1 MTETALIPSVQG
13 SPWYGNSKIATLL
26 ALVALADFLI
36 FGQQAGINL
45 LVFAV
50 AVTIGVLLPASGRL
64 SLLST
69 TLLFGLSVLAS
80 LPLVVASSVAGILI
94 SILFV
99 ILAALAS
106 SRLMPAVPSR
116 LPLTVFCFVLA
127 APLRLVEDWLKYIA
141 TGATRPTANRLSQR
155 LAPWA
160 MPLILAS
167 VFLILFAVANPLIE
181 AVLRK
186 IDLSVLVQ
194 FLDIW
199 RIAFWLLIAAAVWPM
214 LRPQLKRLGARS
226 KVAEPVAKLQQDR
239 MFEYASVLRALV
251 VFNGLFAVQTSLDLI
266 YLWGGA
272 DLPDG
277 MGHAEYAH
285 RGAYP
290 LIATALLAA
299 AFVLIAMRRDG
310 PGDRSKLIR
319 GLVHFW
325 IGQNILLCISSILR
339 LDLYVEVYSLTELRI
354 AAGVWMGLV
363 AVGLLLIFLRILLNK
378 SNEWLIASNLV
389 VLITVIYVSALIDFQ
404 ALIARF
410 NVEHSFEMTNQGM
423 PLDTR
428 YLLSLGPS
436 ALPALDHYIAALPV
450 GEIAKMHEA
459 QVVRGMLAG
468 NVDLRSRDWRSWTF
482 RKAATKRYLS
492 ENPAVARWGEN
503 DNK

>member
-45 LVFAV
+45 LLFAV
-50 AVTIGVLLPASGRL
+50 AVTIGVLLPASTRL

-116 LPLTVFCFVLA
+116 LPLTVLRFVLA

-167 VFLILFAVANPLIE
+167 VFLILFAMANPLIE
-181 AVLRK
+181 EVLRK
-186 IDLSVLVQ
+186 IDLSVLLQ

-214 LRPQLKRLGARS
+214 LRPQLKHSARS
-226 KVAEPVAKLQQDR
+226 KVAEPVAKPQQDR

-266 YLWGGA
+266 YLWGGV

-325 IGQNILLCISSILR
+325 IGQNVLLCISSILR

-423 PLDTR
+423 PLDTQ

-450 GEIAKMHEA
+450 GETAKMHEA

>member
-1 MTETALIPSVQG
+1 LTETALIPSVQG

-45 LVFAV
+45 LLFAV
-50 AVTIGVLLPASGRL
+50 AVTIGVLLPASTRL

-116 LPLTVFCFVLA
+116 LSLTVLRFVLA

-167 VFLILFAVANPLIE
+167 VFLILFAMANPLIE
-181 AVLRK
+181 EVLRK
-186 IDLSVLVQ
+186 IDLSVLLQ

-214 LRPQLKRLGARS
+214 LRPQLKHSARS
-226 KVAEPVAKLQQDR
+226 KVAEPVAKPQQDR

-354 AAGVWMGLV
+354 AAGVWMGLM
-363 AVGLLLIFLRILLNK
+363 AVGVLLIFLRILLNK

-423 PLDTR
+423 PLDTQ

-450 GEIAKMHEA
+450 GETAKMHEA